1 MFLIIDGFWASGKS
15 ILKSLLDGHPKLKV
29 SPGQEAVF
37 SAFARNRNLL
47 KKLSY
52 KDLNII
58 RKILSDSY
66 YYDLERY
73 HLNNHSTVD
82 WKFNVKLNFYQ
93 FESYWTKRVSKLKNW
108 NTAKIIEIIHTSLI
122 KHFYDITYNKANRS
136 LKVFM
141 EDNNFESHL
150 FYLENF
156 KNSKLI
162 LISRDFGDVIA
173 SMLNRRKK
181 NNIYHTDKFDKIS
194 NFDYLVYKKFL
205 CFKNE
210 DNKVISRKL
219 RKKFGLY

>member
-29 SPGQEAVF
+29 SPGQEGVF

-82 WKFNVKLNFYQ
+82 WKFNVVC
-93 FESYWTKRVSKLKNW
+93 TR
-108 NTAKIIEIIHTSLI
+108 
-122 KHFYDITYNKANRS
+122 
-136 LKVFM
+136 
-141 EDNNFESHL
+141 L
-150 FYLENF
+150 F
-156 KNSKLI
+156 I
-162 LISRDFGDVIA
+162 VIA
-173 SMLNRRKK
+173 
-181 NNIYHTDKFDKIS
+181 IQ
-194 NFDYLVYKKFL
+194 
-205 CFKNE
+205 
-210 DNKVISRKL
+210 
-219 RKKFGLY
+219 